1 MPTNI
6 AIGTSLV
13 QIVGVMAVKTFLHV
27 VTNHSVDAILAI
39 LLMEGGAIGA
49 QFGARSALVLRGE
62 TLRAMLAV
70 LVLAVGARFLV
81 DLVTA
86 PPEPYSISETVA

>member
-13 QIVGVMAVKTFLHV
+13 QIVGVMAVTTFLHV

-39 LLMEGGAIGA
+39 LLMVGGVIGA